1 MKKVES
7 FVLRMLAVLCG
18 IGSLSFLGAYVSDGL
33 NPSMLLCPVLALLCY
48 AALGIE
54 KELQAA
60 QRRDAVRARRARRMR
75 VVKGG
80 KPMRAA

>member
-1 MKKVES
+1 
-7 FVLRMLAVLCG
+7 
-18 IGSLSFLGAYVSDGL
+18 
-33 NPSMLLCPVLALLCY
+33 MLLCPVLALLCY
-48 AALGIE
+48 AALSIE

-60 QRRDAVRARRARRMR
+60 QRREAMRARRARKLQ

>member
-1 MKKVES
+1 MQQLVYTPEE
-7 FVLRMLAVLCG
+7 LERIQM
-18 IGSLSFLGAYVSDGL
+18 GL
-33 NPSMLLCPVLALLCY
+33 LALLCY
-48 AALGIE
+48 AALSIE

-60 QRRDAVRARRARRMR
+60 QRREAMRARRARKLQ